1 MIIININPDEARPS
15 QSRNAVGEIDG
26 EDNGLHALDWHTL
39 SHLKMMVR
47 MMMAV
52 RMKRLTS
59 VAHRK
64 YHGMVH
70 VDHS

>member
-39 SHLKMMVR
+39 SHLHDGGDENEKIN
-47 MMMAV
+47 
-52 RMKRLTS
+52 TS
-59 VAHRK
+59 
-64 YHGMVH
+64 
-70 VDHS
+70 SS